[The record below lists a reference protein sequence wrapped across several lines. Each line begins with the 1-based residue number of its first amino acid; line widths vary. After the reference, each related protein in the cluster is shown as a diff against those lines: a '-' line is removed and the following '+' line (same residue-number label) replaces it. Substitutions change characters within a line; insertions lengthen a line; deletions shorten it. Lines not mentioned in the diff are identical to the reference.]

1 MKRRTFLVL
10 VGAAGAWPLGAP
22 AQKPIPVIGFLSSRA
37 AAESAHLVA
46 GFREGLREGGYIEGE
61 TVAIEYRWANN
72 QYDRLPVLA
81 AELVGRS
88 VAVIVAAGGPPS
100 ALAAKTATAVIPIV
114 FTSVG
119 NPVEIGLVAS
129 LGRPGGNVTGSD
141 STLSAELDAKR
152 LELLHELLPATGSVG
167 VLLYANRVN
176 STATAELETAAR
188 TLKLRLVMLSAHD
201 AESLDGSFAA
211 LLEQGLGALLVSA
224 DPFFDSR
231 REQVVNLAARHAV
244 PAIYQWRE
252 FAAAGG
258 LMSYGASLPGAY
270 HQAGLYAGRILKG
283 AKPAEL
289 PVQRP
294 TKFELVINLK
304 TAKALGI
311 TVPPTLLARADEV
324 IE

>member
-1 MKRRTFLVL
+1 M
-10 VGAAGAWPLGAP
+10 
-22 AQKPIPVIGFLSSRA
+22 PVIGFLSSRA
-37 AAESAHLVA
+37 AAESTRLVA
-46 GFREGLREGGYIEGE
+46 GFQEGLKEGGYIDGE
-61 TVAIEYRWANN
+61 TVAVEYRWANN

-100 ALAAKTATAVIPIV
+100 ALSAKTATGVIPIV

-129 LGRPGGNVTGSD
+129 LARPGGNVTGSD
-141 STLSAELDAKR
+141 STFSAELDAKR
-152 LELLHELLPATGSVG
+152 LELLHELVPTAGSIG
-167 VLLYANRVN
+167 VLVNANRVN
-176 STATAELETAAR
+176 LTATTELERAAG
-188 TLKLRLVMLSAHD
+188 TLKVRLVMASAQD
-201 AESLDGSFAA
+201 PESLNASFAA
-211 LLEQGLGALLVSA
+211 LVEQGSGALLVSA

-231 REQVVNLAARHAV
+231 REQVVSLAAHHAI
-244 PAIYQWRE
+244 PAAYQWRE

-270 HQAGLYAGRILKG
+270 HQAGLYASRILKG

-289 PVQRP
+289 PVQRA

-304 TAKALGI
+304 TANTLGL
-311 TVPPTLLARADEV
+311 TVPQALLARADEV